1 MTAPAA
7 PATRRTSRLT
17 TALIVT
23 AGLLAAAAPFATDLY
38 LPAFP
43 EMAAQLGASTSAIQ
57 LSLTAFLVGAAVGQL
72 VFGPLSDRLGRRGP
86 LLVGVVIFVLA
97 SAAAAVAPTVAL
109 LVIARLIQGLS
120 GAAGM
125 VIGRTVIADLAHGP
139 QAARAF
145 SALMIV
151 SGAAPVV
158 APIAGSLLAAPL
170 GWRGLLWIVAGIG
183 VVSLV
188 AVLLFV
194 PETHPREA
202 RAAAR
207 VSGASS
213 LRTGLREL
221 ATRQYV
227 GAALAFALA
236 FSTMMAYISA
246 SPFLYQQ
253 MMGLSAWQYGLAFG
267 VNALVIMVVS
277 GAAMNLTGRFGVRT
291 LARLGLSLNL
301 AGIAALVLLVAVG
314 VPALWLALPILVAV
328 GALGLVFGTVTA
340 MAMDAVP
347 DASGAASAL
356 LGFGQFALA
365 GLVAPL
371 VGLGGEG
378 TAVPLAIVML
388 VGSVAATAVFSL
400 TRDDAGEAPVEPAG
414 LAAADGDEEP
424 ELVGAGAAR

>member
-1 MTAPAA
+1 MTTPAA
-7 PATRRTSRLT
+7 EAAPRRMPRLT

-43 EMAAQLGASTSAIQ
+43 DMAEQLGASTSAIQ

-86 LLVGVVIFVLA
+86 LVAGVVIFVLS

-109 LVIARLIQGLS
+109 LVAARLIQGLS

-125 VIGRTVIADLAHGP
+125 VIGRTVIADLAHGR

-158 APIAGSLLAAPL
+158 APIAGSLLAEPL

-183 VVSLV
+183 VASLV
-188 AVLLFV
+188 AVLMFV

-202 RAAAR
+202 RGAG
-207 VSGASS
+207 GASS
-213 LRTGLREL
+213 LRAGLREL
-221 ATRQYV
+221 GTRQYV
-227 GAALAFALA
+227 GAALAFAFA

-253 MMGLSAWQYGLAFG
+253 MMGLTAWQYGLAFG
-267 VNALVIMVVS
+267 VNALVLMVVS
-277 GAAMNLTGRFGVRT
+277 GAAMNLTGRFGVRR

-301 AGIAALVLLVAVG
+301 AGTVALALMVVVG

-328 GALGLVFGTVTA
+328 GALGLVLGTVTA

-365 GLVAPL
+365 GVVAPL
-371 VGLGGEG
+371 VGLGGEA
-378 TAVPLAIVML
+378 TAVPLVIVML
-388 VGSVAATAVFSL
+388 VGSVVATAVFSL
-400 TRDDAGEAPVEPAG
+400 TRDDAGEPPVEA
-414 LAAADGDEEP
+414 LAAAGDDEP
-424 ELVGAGAAR
+424 ELVGVGVTV

>member
-1 MTAPAA
+1 MTTPAA
-7 PATRRTSRLT
+7 EAAPRRMPRLT

-43 EMAAQLGASTSAIQ
+43 DMAEQLGASTSAIQ

-86 LLVGVVIFVLA
+86 LVAGVVIFVLS

-109 LVIARLIQGLS
+109 LVAARLIQGLS

-125 VIGRTVIADLAHGP
+125 VIGRTVIADLAHGR

-158 APIAGSLLAAPL
+158 APIAGSLLAEPL

-183 VVSLV
+183 VASLV
-188 AVLLFV
+188 AVLMFV

-202 RAAAR
+202 RGAA
-207 VSGASS
+207 GASS
-213 LRTGLREL
+213 LRAGLSEL
-221 ATRQYV
+221 GTRQYV
-227 GAALAFALA
+227 GAALAFAFA

-253 MMGLSAWQYGLAFG
+253 MMGLTAWQYGLAFG
-267 VNALVIMVVS
+267 VNALVLMVVS
-277 GAAMNLTGRFGVRT
+277 GAAMNLTGRFGVRR

-301 AGIAALVLLVAVG
+301 AGTVALALMVVVG
-314 VPALWLALPILVAV
+314 APALWLALPILVAV
-328 GALGLVFGTVTA
+328 GALGLVLGTVTA

-365 GLVAPL
+365 GVVAPL
-371 VGLGGEG
+371 VGLGGEA

-388 VGSVAATAVFSL
+388 VGSVVATAVFSL
-400 TRDDAGEAPVEPAG
+400 TRDDAGEPPVEA
-414 LAAADGDEEP
+414 LAAAGDDEP
-424 ELVGAGAAR
+424 ELVGVGVTV

>member
-1 MTAPAA
+1 MTTPAA
-7 PATRRTSRLT
+7 EAAPRRMPRLT

-43 EMAAQLGASTSAIQ
+43 DMAEQLGASTSAIQ

-86 LLVGVVIFVLA
+86 LVAGVVIFVLS

-109 LVIARLIQGLS
+109 LVAARLIQGLS

-125 VIGRTVIADLAHGP
+125 VIGRTVIADLAHGR

-183 VVSLV
+183 VASLV
-188 AVLLFV
+188 AVLMFV

-202 RAAAR
+202 RGAG
-207 VSGASS
+207 GASS
-213 LRTGLREL
+213 LRAGLREL
-221 ATRQYV
+221 GTRQYV
-227 GAALAFALA
+227 GAALAFAFA

-267 VNALVIMVVS
+267 VNALVLMVVS
-277 GAAMNLTGRFGVRT
+277 GAAMNLTGRFGVRR

-301 AGIAALVLLVAVG
+301 AGTVALALMVVVG

-328 GALGLVFGTVTA
+328 GALGLVLGTVTA

-371 VGLGGEG
+371 VGLGGEA

-388 VGSVAATAVFSL
+388 VGSVVATAVFSL
-400 TRDDAGEAPVEPAG
+400 TRDDAGEPPVEALAG
-414 LAAADGDEEP
+414 AGDDEP
-424 ELVGAGAAR
+424 ELVGVGVTV